1 MKLRFLGTSA
11 GIATRTRFNTAML
24 LRSETGLLLIDCG
37 EPVSASLLRLGIRP
51 DELTALVLTHLHP
64 DHTGGF
70 VQLIQTLQLTHR
82 KAPLKVFLPGEG
94 IDAFKKL
101 LRVCYLYESILPF
114 ALEMIPIEKETVF
127 EAGPFRIQ
135 FFANEHLSYYR
146 PIAEKEGYPA
156 PCESF
161 CVRVSAD
168 GKSVV
173 FSGDIRMPAEL
184 IAPLEKGADL
194 LVSELV
200 HFPPCKFAAVP
211 GRLLPERICFTHYK
225 TTPEDAPLEKDDPA
239 LKELRRKL
247 VFTGD
252 GTETEV

>member
-11 GIATRTRFNTAML
+11 GIATRRRFNTAML
-24 LRSETGLLLIDCG
+24 LRAESGLLLIDCG
-37 EPVSASLLRLGIRP
+37 EPVSASLLRLGILP

-64 DHTGGF
+64 DHAGGF
-70 VQLIQTLQLTHR
+70 AQLVQTFQLTHR
-82 KAPLKVFLPGEG
+82 KAPLKVFLPREG
-94 IDAFKKL
+94 IDAFKDL

-114 ALEMIPIEKETVF
+114 RLEMIPIERETVF

-135 FFANEHLSYYR
+135 FFANEHLSCYR
-146 PIAEKEGYPA
+146 PIAEKEGFPA

-173 FSGDIRMPAEL
+173 FSGDIRRPAEL
-184 IAPLEKGADL
+184 IAPLEKSAGL

-200 HFPPCKFAAVP
+200 HFPPSEFAAVP
-211 GRLLPERICFTHYK
+211 EGLLPERICFTHCK
-225 TTPEDAPLEKDDPA
+225 TTPEDEPLAKDDPA
-239 LKELRRKL
+239 LKKLRRTI
-247 VFTGD
+247 VFAVD
-252 GTETEV
+252 GTETEI